1 MNPERWR
8 QIKQLYT
15 SALEIDQDRRE
26 AFLQKACT
34 GDESLRKEIE
44 RLLAQQAEAEDLLG
58 TPALEV
64 AARALA
70 QDEEDKL
77 QPDYVGRSLLHYPIT
92 EKIGEGGMGVVY
104 KARDTHLDRAV
115 AIKVLPAAVVADPE
129 RKRRFIQEAKA
140 ASALNHPNIIDI
152 HDINTDAGVDFI
164 VMEHVAGKTLDRRI
178 GRKGLRIGEVLKYA
192 VQIADAL
199 AAAHAAGIVHRD
211 LKPANIMVTETG
223 LIKVL
228 DFGLAK
234 LTQPLESEVSATAS
248 AMESLTGEGRIM
260 GTVTYMSP
268 EQAEGKT
275 VDARSDIFSLGSV
288 LYEMISGKQAFQ
300 GDSTLSTLSAIIEKG
315 PPPLSAKVP
324 PDLERIVTRCLRE
337 DPARRFQAMADVKV
351 ELEELKTASE
361 SGRLQGV
368 PAVAKRVSPFRLAV
382 VALAVIACIAAGW
395 YWLGR
400 RRSVEPQA
408 VLTPVPLTS
417 YPGLEWFPSLSPDG
431 TQVAFE
437 WCPEGPGRNC
447 DIYIKQIGV
456 EPPSRVTRNPAEDC
470 CPAWSPDGTSIA
482 FLRET
487 SPSKAGIWI
496 TPQRGG
502 QERQLAET
510 DLSHLKSP
518 YLAWT
523 PDSKSIAFPDAT
535 APGLFILSV
544 QTGEKRRLTERA
556 DTHPAFSPDGRKLA
570 FTNGGTDIYLLRLTE
585 GYMPQGAPER
595 LASVGDTWVGLTWA
609 PDGEDIVF
617 TVGTWGSSELC
628 RMAASAS
635 ATPRRLPFA
644 SENACYPSVSRHG
657 NRLAYAVQRQDVN
670 IWRVDLG
677 KPGFYPSR
685 PAQLISSTRTEVY
698 PAYSPNGSKIAFF
711 SDRSGAYD
719 VWIAPGV

>member
-1 MNPERWR
+1 
-8 QIKQLYT
+8 
-15 SALEIDQDRRE
+15 
-26 AFLQKACT
+26 
-34 GDESLRKEIE
+34 
-44 RLLAQQAEAEDLLG
+44 
-58 TPALEV
+58 
-64 AARALA
+64 
-70 QDEEDKL
+70 
-77 QPDYVGRSLLHYPIT
+77 
-92 EKIGEGGMGVVY
+92 
-104 KARDTHLDRAV
+104 
-115 AIKVLPAAVVADPE
+115 
-129 RKRRFIQEAKA
+129 
-140 ASALNHPNIIDI
+140 
-152 HDINTDAGVDFI
+152 
-164 VMEHVAGKTLDRRI
+164 
-178 GRKGLRIGEVLKYA
+178 
-192 VQIADAL
+192 
-199 AAAHAAGIVHRD
+199 
-211 LKPANIMVTETG
+211 
-223 LIKVL
+223 
-228 DFGLAK
+228 
-234 LTQPLESEVSATAS
+234 
-248 AMESLTGEGRIM
+248 
-260 GTVTYMSP
+260 
-268 EQAEGKT
+268 
-275 VDARSDIFSLGSV
+275 
-288 LYEMISGKQAFQ
+288 
-300 GDSTLSTLSAIIEKG
+300 
-315 PPPLSAKVP
+315 
-324 PDLERIVTRCLRE
+324 
-337 DPARRFQAMADVKV
+337 
-351 ELEELKTASE
+351 
-361 SGRLQGV
+361 
-368 PAVAKRVSPFRLAV
+368 
-382 VALAVIACIAAGW
+382 
-395 YWLGR
+395 
-400 RRSVEPQA
+400 
-408 VLTPVPLTS
+408 
-417 YPGLEWFPSLSPDG
+417 
-431 TQVAFE
+431 
-437 WCPEGPGRNC
+437 
-447 DIYIKQIGV
+447 
-456 EPPSRVTRNPAEDC
+456 
-470 CPAWSPDGTSIA
+470 
-482 FLRET
+482 LRET

-719 VWIAPGV
+719 VWITPGI